1 MSQRVGTKMIR
12 CVYLVKKSGDP
23 LYGRSFEEGTCL
35 DLASLPSYVRNSVV
49 MMQSS
54 SSTSSERVYTL
65 ELDNCVW
72 SYSFFP
78 SFALVSMA
86 SREQSITQLKNLMQS
101 LGRVIAHEY
110 EGLIESW
117 SGSMSDITDIN
128 ALIDNYLSVSLDLP
142 STKILKLIE
151 RLVNKALKRP
161 EIAFVGVFDAEGEML
176 KGNVPEVY
184 MFRIQVEISQG
195 VITPV
200 IDIAPS
206 AVNSGDHVLQML
218 KVHSLTVVVAS
229 QPTESNL
236 HAVSTVSDIAN
247 SLHEKMQ

>member
-1 MSQRVGTKMIR
+1 MIR
-12 CVYLVKKSGDP
+12 CVYMVKNGGDP
-23 LYGRSFEEGTCL
+23 LYGRSFEEGACI
-35 DLASLPSYVRNSVV
+35 DLASLPSYVRNSVA

-65 ELDNCVW
+65 ELEDCVW

-86 SREQSITQLKNLMQS
+86 SKEQSLTQLKNLMQS
-101 LGRVIAHEY
+101 LGRAIAHEY
-110 EGLIESW
+110 GTLIDSW
-117 SGSMSDITDIN
+117 SGSMSEIADIN
-128 ALIDNYLSVSLDLP
+128 ALIDNYLSVSLELP

-151 RLVNKALKRP
+151 RLVNKALKQP
-161 EIAFVGVFDAEGEML
+161 EIAFAGVFDAEGNLL

-200 IDIAPS
+200 MDIAPS
-206 AVNSGDHVLQML
+206 AVTSGDHLLQML
-218 KVHSLTVVVAS
+218 KVYSLTVVVAS

-236 HAVSTVSDIAN
+236 HAVSTVSEIAN
-247 SLHEKMQ
+247 SLHEKMK

>member
-1 MSQRVGTKMIR
+1 MIR
-12 CVYLVKKSGDP
+12 CVYMVKKGGDP
-23 LYGRSFEEGTCL
+23 LYGRSFEEGAYI

-65 ELDNCVW
+65 ELDDCIW
-72 SYSFFP
+72 SYSFFS

-86 SREQSITQLKNLMQS
+86 SKEQSITQLKNLMQS
-101 LGRVIAHEY
+101 LGRAIAHEY
-110 EGLIESW
+110 EDLIESW
-117 SGSMSDITDIN
+117 SGSMSDIADIN
-128 ALIDNYLSVSLDLP
+128 ALIDNYLSVSLELP

-151 RLVNKALKRP
+151 RLVDKALKKP
-161 EIAFVGVFDAEGEML
+161 EIAFAGVFDSEGNLL
-176 KGNVPEVY
+176 KGNIPEVY
-184 MFRIQVEISQG
+184 LFRIQVEISQG

-229 QPTESNL
+229 QSAESNL
-236 HAVSTVSDIAN
+236 RAVSTVSEIAN
-247 SLHEKMQ
+247 SLHEKMK